1 MSSLNWPGDIYTDW
15 KRLKWPTRF
24 SPRGI
29 AGVLKNEKNVWV
41 RPSGWVTWSPRV
53 SELGAV
59 SMRRRRLIWKMQKKK
74 VLTIFMLEHC
84 QKQEQLSNL
93 INNLQLGL
101 FHLRLCFRTTVNPQ
115 SCRNAV
121 LTWHPHNSLSH
132 LLGSWLTITGHWY
145 NLDNWQ
151 LILMPPHLAKIS
163 FESPSPLTS
172 PSLHRASCFSS
183 SRDSLSPPHR
193 ASFSSLCQR
202 HGRRFSWSRPTT
214 LSQKPISSSWLTAQM
229 PSCWNAV
236 FCFAALCRCLREGGA
251 SFTDWRFEEQPKKG
265 VYVSFMFAIGV
276 SCRI

>member
-15 KRLKWPTRF
+15 KGLKWPTRF

-41 RPSGWVTWSPRV
+41 SHVINQGEWTWCCFHEKTPTD
-53 SELGAV
+53 LKDA
-59 SMRRRRLIWKMQKKK
+59 KKK

-84 QKQEQLSNL
+84 QKQKQLSNL

-163 FESPSPLTS
+163 FESPSPSTS
-172 PSLHRASCFSS
+172 PSLHHASCSSS
-183 SRDSLSPPHR
+183 SRDSLSPRHR

-202 HGRRFSWSRPTT
+202 HGRRFSWSRKTT

>member
-1 MSSLNWPGDIYTDW
+1 MNNSILSSWHRRCPEKW
-15 KRLKWPTRF
+15 KECVGESRDQP
-24 SPRGI
+24 
-29 AGVLKNEKNVWV
+29 
-41 RPSGWVTWSPRV
+41 GWVNLVLFPWEDADWFERS
-53 SELGAV
+53 
-59 SMRRRRLIWKMQKKK
+59 KKK

-101 FHLRLCFRTTVNPQ
+101 FHLWFCFRATVNPQ

-121 LTWHPHNSLSH
+121 LTCHPHNSLSH

-163 FESPSPLTS
+163 FESPSPSTS
-172 PSLHRASCFSS
+172 PSLHHASCFSS
-183 SRDSLSPPHR
+183 SRDSLSPRHR

-202 HGRRFSWSRPTT
+202 HGRRFSLSRQTT

-229 PSCWNAV
+229 PSCWNAF
-236 FCFAALCRCLREGGA
+236 FCFAALCRCLREGMA

-265 VYVSFMFAIGV
+265 VCVSFMFAIGV
-276 SCRI
+276 SCRIYREFWTHWVWQ